1 MQATLL
7 LGAALALGAPALK
20 DPPKKP
26 HNIVGEWVV
35 ESAMTAGKARP
46 QAGDPLKYVFTADG
60 KWIVYRGERKLT
72 GDQRGYVTDAKKDPP
87 TIDLTIDVADQETR
101 KTLGIFKVEG
111 DTLTLC
117 IGRINGDRPK
127 NYEATP
133 EAPATLYV
141 FKRVK

>member
-1 MQATLL
+1 MNAVLS
-7 LGAALALGAPALK
+7 LGLALTLGAPALK

-35 ESAMTAGKARP
+35 ESTMSAGKARP
-46 QAGDPLKYVFTADG
+46 LTGDPLKYVFTTDG
-60 KWIVYRGERKLT
+60 KWTVYRGERKIG
-72 GDQRGYVTDAKKDPP
+72 GDQRGYFTDTKRDPP
-87 TIDLTIDVADQETR
+87 TIDLTTDTSDQETR

-111 DTLTLC
+111 DKLTLC

-127 NYEATP
+127 AFEATA